1 MLLAAGL
8 CAAAAGTEERMT
20 RSPEA
25 LAAER
30 AQALMAGGGPST
42 LVRREGKV
50 AEAIAIR
57 TPDGTLHSWF
67 VAVTVNDRI
76 VGFFQLLPDLTPIRW
91 STFQRREDSLAA
103 CPPAAHWLDR
113 AAIRDRAAALAG
125 GDETAGPPAL
135 SYDRVPDRIAWAV
148 PLVSA
153 DGATRTVFVAGAA
166 VWPAGPVPPTARD
179 HR

>member
-1 MLLAAGL
+1 
-8 CAAAAGTEERMT
+8 MT
-20 RSPEA
+20 PGPEA

-30 AQALMAGGGPST
+30 AQALMSAGGPSA
-42 LVRREGKV
+42 LVRREGEV
-50 AEAIAIR
+50 AEAIPIA
-57 TPDGTLHSWF
+57 TPDGALHSWF
-67 VAVTVNDRI
+67 AAVTANDRI

-103 CPPAAHWLDR
+103 CPPAALWLDR
-113 AAIRDRAAALAG
+113 AAIRDRAAALAR

-153 DGATRTVFVAGAA
+153 NGATRTVFVAGAA
-166 VWPAGPVPPTARD
+166 VWPAEPLPPPARD
-179 HR
+179 DR